1 MSIADR
7 FRESVVATV
16 VGVFEEWFGPPVVYV
31 RPRVLGTS
39 EFYGT
44 GTRNDPFIT
53 IAAGIRAVR
62 GGGRVRLFGGTYL
75 ESVDLTRVSGVA
87 DQPIVVE
94 PYNDE
99 PVIIEWADEEFRRPV
114 PNDAWEPAVGGAVD
128 EWVSRRD
135 FPAFGANPDSNLH
148 DRGSFMDFAP
158 ISGIP
163 QHVHLV
169 AYDRPEDFRC
179 DDELFPDDAGHAVY
193 KKVKGTW
200 ERARNKDTHAV
211 ISHPFVY
218 LGPGIWFD
226 RHGDRRVHIRLR
238 HTHHGVGQEYHGE
251 TDPRR
256 LRLAICAD
264 DSPVIRL
271 VDCHNIQFKS
281 VSLRYGDAETIRL
294 RNCSDVLFDHV
305 DVRAGVRAVLM
316 SAGDDELNERITFA
330 HCRFDG
336 GLPPWTFRSDRKD
349 AYYFDDGTGGPPYAF
364 DNLGYGTAGVLFSG
378 SKRSLATEV
387 HHCEFANSH
396 DVYLFGNSMRFH
408 HNLVDNIND
417 DALAFINDTE
427 NTEVHE
433 NVLTNS
439 HTVLSFDGD
448 RIRQVWIY
456 RNLFDTRERT
466 LGNRPPLATEP
477 RNLSLRTG
485 LFYKDGKTDGPI
497 DFFHNTCL
505 MRTPGMIGVNSTDIT
520 QAAYTLHEDHTPPA
534 ANHIRRTFNNIFV
547 SANCTPEPKQPL
559 AFLPL
564 HGFGPSDGNC
574 YFRFRDGDDE
584 KDWFWVGANNDDD
597 LDEYRDLTGGLE
609 ASSTYA
615 DPGFLAMDP
624 PHPAPALTDDLRLH
638 DGGGAVERGVRLEE
652 VAPELWDRDRAVTGQ
667 HDSPP
672 RPDAGCYAR
681 PTIFGITLPLPP
693 SPLKVGVD
701 GRHHYP

>member
-7 FRESVVATV
+7 FKESVGATV
-16 VGVFEEWFGPPVVYV
+16 GGVFEGWFRPPVVYV

-75 ESVDLTRVSGVA
+75 ESVDLTDVSGA
-87 DQPIVVE
+87 AGRPIVVE

-99 PVIIEWADEEFRRPV
+99 PVIIEWADEEFRGPV
-114 PNDAWEPAVGGAVD
+114 PNDAWEPAVEGADD
-128 EWVSRRD
+128 EWVSLRD
-135 FPAFGANPDSNLH
+135 FPALGTNPDTNRH

-169 AYDRPEDFRC
+169 AYDRPEDFRE
-179 DDELFPDDAGHAVY
+179 DDNELFPDNVGNEVY
-193 KKVKGTW
+193 VQNEDGTW
-200 ERARNKDTHAV
+200 AANGKR
-211 ISHPFVY
+211 HPFVY

-238 HTHHGVGQEYHGE
+238 HTHHGVAGGQEYHGE

-256 LRLAICAD
+256 LRLAICEH
-264 DSPVIRL
+264 DSHVIRM

-281 VSLRYGDAETIRL
+281 VSVRYGGADTIRL

-305 DVRAGVRAVLM
+305 DVMAGSRAVLM
-316 SAGDDELNERITFA
+316 ATGEDESNERITFA

-336 GLPPWTFRSDRKD
+336 GLPPWTFRSDRKN
-349 AYYFDDGTGGPPYAF
+349 AYFFDDGTGGPPYAF
-364 DNLGYGTAGVLFSG
+364 DELGYGTNGVLFSG
-378 SKRSLATEV
+378 TTQSLATEV
-387 HHCEFANSH
+387 HHCEFANAH
-396 DVYLFGNSMRFH
+396 DVYLFGDSMRFH
-408 HNLVDNIND
+408 HNLVDTIND
-417 DALAFINDTE
+417 DGLAFINDTK
-427 NTEVHE
+427 NTQIHE
-433 NVLTNS
+433 NVLTRS
-439 HTVLSFDGD
+439 HTTLSFDGE
-448 RIRQVWIY
+448 RIGQVWIY
-456 RNLFDTRERT
+456 RNLFDTREPT
-466 LGNRPPLATEP
+466 LGNRPPLAAEP

-505 MRTPGMIGVNSTDIT
+505 VRTPGMIGVDPTNIMR
-520 QAAYTLHEDHTPPA
+520 AAYTLHADHATPA
-534 ANHIRRTFNNIFV
+534 AGHIRRTFNNIFV
-547 SANCTPEPKQPL
+547 SANRPPEPKQPL
-559 AFLPL
+559 AFLPPL
-564 HGFGPSDGNC
+564 GFGPSDGNC

-584 KDWFWVGANNDDD
+584 EDWFWVGAITDDD
-597 LDEYRDLTGGLE
+597 LAGYAVAHQNE

-615 DPGFLAMDP
+615 DPGFLAVNP
-624 PHPAPALTDDLRLH
+624 PHPAPDLTDDLRLH
-638 DGGGAVERGVRLEE
+638 DGGSAVERGVRLED
-652 VAPELWDRDRAVTGQ
+652 VALELWDRDQAVTGQ
-667 HDSPP
+667 HHSPP

-693 SPLKVGVD
+693 RPLEVGVD